1 MKPDAHFEDFA
12 RDCIQLAREQKS
24 VHLRSRLLVLASE
37 WMHAAVHHHGAR
49 YASEKDDAPQAVRS
63 WSRADL
69 ADLQYYLD
77 HGSSLSETA
86 SMLCREEVDV
96 REKAGELGLLE
107 QSGLPS
113 KPTALVQAA
122 A

>member
-1 MKPDAHFEDFA
+1 MKPDAPFEDFA

-77 HGSSLSETA
+77 HGSWLSETA

-96 REKAGELGLLE
+96 RKKAGELGLLE
-107 QSGLPS
+107 QSGKRLR
-113 KPTALVQAA
+113 LVR
-122 A
+122 

>member
-37 WMHAAVHHHGAR
+37 WTHAAVHHHGAR
-49 YASEKDDAPQAVRS
+49 YASEKDHAPQAVRS
-63 WSRADL
+63 WSMADL

-86 SMLCREEVDV
+86 SMLCRDEDEV
-96 REKAGELGLLE
+96 RQKAKELGLVE
-107 QSGLPS
+107 RR
-113 KPTALVQAA
+113 KIW
-122 A
+122 

>member
-49 YASEKDDAPQAVRS
+49 YASEKDDAPQAVQS

-77 HGSSLSETA
+77 HGSSLGQTA
-86 SMLCREEVDV
+86 SMLFKKKSMCARRRVS
-96 REKAGELGLLE
+96 LGC
-107 QSGLPS
+107 
-113 KPTALVQAA
+113 
-122 A
+122 

>member
-12 RDCIQLAREQKS
+12 RECIQLAREQKS

-37 WMHAAVHHHGAR
+37 WMHAAVHHHGTR
-49 YASEKDDAPQAVRS
+49 YATEKNDAPQAVQS

-69 ADLQYYLD
+69 ADFQYYLD
-77 HGSSLSETA
+77 QGTSLSDTA

-107 QSGLPS
+107 QSGKHLR
-113 KPTALVQAA
+113 LVR
-122 A
+122 